1 MKHIKKGQSV
11 SSSVQRRLSE
21 LEGEVSKRGVHI
33 HYDRLEAA
41 GLKLRGGVCK
51 VRGEYHL
58 YLDRRKAAPEKI
70 DILLESLDQL
80 NNQASIPDSD
90 YAYQP
95 ESEKST
101 EAL

>member
-1 MKHIKKGQSV
+1 MKQTRKGQSV
-11 SSSVQRRLSE
+11 SPSLQRRLSE
-21 LEGEVSKRGVHI
+21 LEGEVSKRGVQI

-41 GLKLRGGVCK
+41 GLKLRGGVCR

-58 YLDRRKAAPEKI
+58 YLDRRKPASEKI
-70 DILLESLDQL
+70 EILLESLDQL
-80 NNQASIPDSD
+80 INQASIPDSD

-95 ESEKST
+95 GSEKST

>member
-1 MKHIKKGQSV
+1 MKQARKGQFV
-11 SSSVQRRLSE
+11 SPSVQKRLSE

-58 YLDRRKAAPEKI
+58 YLDRRKQASEKI

-80 NNQASIPDSD
+80 NNQASIPDAE
-90 YAYQP
+90 YGYQP

>member
-1 MKHIKKGQSV
+1 MKQARKGQSV
-11 SSSVQRRLSE
+11 SPSVQRRLSE
-21 LEGEVSKRGVHI
+21 LEEEVSKRGVHI

-58 YLDRRKAAPEKI
+58 YLERRKPVSEKI
-70 DILLESLDQL
+70 DILIESLDQL
-80 NNQASIPDSD
+80 TDQAAIPESD
-90 YAYQP
+90 DAYQP
-95 ESEKST
+95 DSEKST

>member
-1 MKHIKKGQSV
+1 MKQARKGQSV

-21 LEGEVSKRGVHI
+21 LEDEVSKRGVRI

-51 VRGEYHL
+51 VRGAYHL
-58 YLDRRKAAPEKI
+58 YLDRRKPASEKI
-70 DILLESLDQL
+70 DILLESLEQL

-90 YAYQP
+90 SAYQP

>member
-1 MKHIKKGQSV
+1 MKPSRKGQTV
-11 SSSVQRRLSE
+11 PPSVQRRLSE
-21 LEGEVSKRGVHI
+21 LEEEVSKRGVHI

-41 GLKLRGGVCK
+41 GLKLKGGVCK

-58 YLDRRKAAPEKI
+58 YLERRKPASEKI
-70 DILLESLDQL
+70 DILIESLDLL
-80 NNQASIPDSD
+80 NNQAAIPESD

-95 ESEKST
+95 GSEKST

>member
-1 MKHIKKGQSV
+1 MKHAKKGQSV
-11 SSSVQRRLSE
+11 SPSVQRRLSE
-21 LEGEVSKRGVHI
+21 LEGNVAKRGVHI

-58 YLDRRKAAPEKI
+58 YLDRRKPVSEKI

-80 NNQASIPDSD
+80 KNQASIPDSD
-90 YAYQP
+90 SAYQP

>member
-1 MKHIKKGQSV
+1 MKQTRKGQSV
-11 SSSVQRRLSE
+11 SPSVQRRLSE
-21 LEGEVSKRGVHI
+21 LEGEVSRRGVQI

-58 YLDRRKAAPEKI
+58 YLDRRKPASEKI

-80 NNQASIPDSD
+80 ENQASIPDSD

-95 ESEKST
+95 GSEKST

>member
-1 MKHIKKGQSV
+1 MKKARKGQSV
-11 SSSVQRRLSE
+11 SPSVQRRLSE
-21 LEGEVSKRGVHI
+21 LEGEVSRRGVHI

-58 YLDRRKAAPEKI
+58 YLDRRKPASEKI

-80 NNQASIPDSD
+80 SNQGSIPDSD

-95 ESEKST
+95 GSEKST

>member
-1 MKHIKKGQSV
+1 MKQTRKGHLV
-11 SSSVQRRLSE
+11 SPSVQRRLSE
-21 LEGEVSKRGVHI
+21 LEAEVSKRGVHI

-41 GLKLRGGVCK
+41 GLKLRGGVCR

-58 YLDRRKAAPEKI
+58 YLDRRKAASEKI

-80 NNQASIPDSD
+80 DNQAAIPDSD

-101 EAL
+101 EAP